1 MTVRRDS
8 QGKTV
13 KERQSKK
20 DSQGK
25 TVKERQSRNDSQ
37 GMTVRS
43 DRGETMIKGNS
54 QGNTVK
60 EEMDN
65 VGWTGAHPIE
75 TVQESDVHN
84 TCI

>member
-1 MTVRRDS
+1 MRS
-8 QGKTV
+8 
-13 KERQSKK
+13 
-20 DSQGK
+20 
-25 TVKERQSRNDSQ
+25 DSQ

-54 QGNTVK
+54 QGNTDK